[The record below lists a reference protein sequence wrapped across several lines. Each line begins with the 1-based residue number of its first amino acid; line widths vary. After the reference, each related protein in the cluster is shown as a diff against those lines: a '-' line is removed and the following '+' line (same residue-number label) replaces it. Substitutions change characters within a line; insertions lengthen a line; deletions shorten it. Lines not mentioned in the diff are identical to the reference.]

1 MKIISF
7 RRSRGWGGDRGA
19 AEAIAALAVALF
31 LLTSAL
37 LFLGPWAGGVGD
49 MMDGGMMG
57 SGGMMGGGRNTAD
70 SPVTTG
76 SDAATVVIKSFAY
89 SPGNLRVP
97 VGTTVTWRNEDAA
110 PHTATAQGQ
119 RWDTGMLS
127 KGQQASVTFAE
138 AGDYTYYCAA
148 HPEMK
153 ARLQVQ

>member
-1 MKIISF
+1 MKPMSP
-7 RRSRGWGGDRGA
+7 RRSKRWSGERGA
-19 AEAIAALAVALF
+19 APAIAVLALALF
-31 LLTSAL
+31 LLASAF
-37 LFLGPWAGGVGD
+37 LFLGPWASGMGD

-57 SGGMMGGGRNTAD
+57 SGGMMGGGRSTAD
-70 SPVTTG
+70 SPVATG
-76 SDAATVVIKSFAY
+76 SDAATVVIKGFAY

-97 VGTTVTWRNEDAA
+97 VGASVTWRNEDAA

-127 KGQQASVTFAE
+127 KGQQASVTFTE
-138 AGDYTYYCAA
+138 AGDYIYYCAV